1 MSRNISHSITF
12 YKRNYI
18 LFIMIILFGSSFKPS
33 VSFCV
38 SGGGGGA
45 QDPYEKEWRQVD
57 SLAGIGLPKSALAL
71 VGQIYKRAEAEANT
85 PQLIK
90 SVLYRVKLVSDI
102 EEDFIVKTIGDLNA
116 EAAKA
121 TTPAKQ
127 ILQSALG
134 EIYWKYYQAN
144 RYRLLKQSVTE
155 EFVPDDISTWDAK
168 KIIREVIRN
177 YSLSLQESD
186 QTQKTDLKLYDV
198 ILETTKGS
206 KKFRPTLYDFL
217 AHRAVDQFM
226 NDEAA
231 IIQPAYKF
239 QLDKPEYF
247 SAAADFVRIKPVS
260 ADTFSFK
267 YYAFS
272 ILGDLLS
279 FHLNDKEPDALV
291 DVDLRR
297 LEFVYRNSVV
307 AEKDSLYLTS
317 LLALEKKYHDHPAD
331 AEILFALAGDYQE
344 KGQYYDPFNE
354 GKKKY
359 QDHLKTAD
367 DYCGDA
373 IKRFPDT
380 DGATNCRVLR
390 KQIHLPSLNL
400 NTEYVNTPGTPFL
413 GLLTYRNVG
422 KVYFRIIPLQPE
434 QDREYLE
441 NNQEQEAIINM
452 YKSLTPLHSW
462 EVSLPGDSDLQ
473 PHKTQVRF
481 PDAPLGYYVILAGT
495 SPDFVA
501 GKDITVYS
509 SVWISG
515 ISYISRRNPDNSFG
529 FYVLD
534 RVSGL
539 PLKGAEV
546 KTYTKEYN
554 YTSRKY
560 HFDLWRTFTTD
571 TEGYFESA
579 AIPPGGKP
587 ESYFA
592 EFIYQGDRLI
602 TSNYFF
608 QSRTGEKDDR
618 SQTTT
623 FLFTDRAIY
632 RPGQPIYFKGIV
644 TEKKGG
650 KWEIRTG
657 FKTKVAFHDVN
668 NSKLAEVEVVTNEF
682 GSFNGSFT
690 APTGVLTGSMD
701 LRNQY
706 GSVSVRVEEYKR
718 PTFEVVF
725 EPLKEG
731 YKLGETVKVTGC
743 VKAYAGNPLDR
754 AKVDYRVV
762 RMVRY
767 PYRWTF
773 RDYYFE
779 PAPELEII
787 NGTAETD
794 REGRFTIE
802 FTALPDLTV
811 RKDLNPVFSFSIS
824 VEATDVSGETQA
836 AQTEINVGYKALL
849 AGLDLPESV
858 TREQLKEIKISTT
871 NLSGVF
877 EPARGTI
884 VISRLKEPDRT
895 FRERKWD
902 RPDMFVMTKE
912 EFYKDFPG
920 DLYDNE
926 ADVSTLGV
934 DAEVFGGVF
943 DSGKDSLLRPA
954 GTASWKAGRYEV
966 VISTTDRF
974 GESIQVKKYITL
986 FIPADGPVPLN
997 APGWFRAVTDKAEP
1011 GEQVSF
1017 VVGTRE
1023 KNVRVLYEVYNK
1035 DTVVSK
1041 QWLDLSNAQKMISI
1055 PVKESYRGNFGVS
1068 LVWVRNN
1075 RAYRFATDFRVPFT
1089 NKEASIETE
1098 VFRDR
1103 LIPGQAEEWKLKI
1116 RGSKGEKLA
1125 AEFLATLY
1133 DASLDVFAP
1142 LEWAFSLYSPSPGS
1156 LYWDTRNAFESALGR
1171 VRMPAVTD
1179 LVSPVIR
1186 EYDRLNWF
1194 GFNYY
1199 GGAGMRDYMMMDMT
1213 SKNLESEGLMPP
1225 GQGDIPQ
1232 ISDEIAEE
1240 AVTGTEKPVALSEA
1254 DKELSAVKTRKDFR
1268 ETAFFFPSLKTD
1280 EEGNVVL
1287 SFTVPESL
1295 TRWKFMGLAHTR
1307 DLIAGRIFKEAVTR
1321 KDLMVVP
1328 NAPRFFREG
1337 DRMTFT
1343 AKVVNLSD
1351 HDITG
1356 NARLQLTDALTLKSL
1371 DEAMG
1376 NNDPVKAFT
1385 LKKGESMALGW
1396 TINIPGNTG
1405 ALTYAIQAAAGDFTD
1420 GEQNTLPVLTNRI
1433 LVTES
1438 LPLPVNGKQTRTFT
1452 FGKLIGSPS
1461 MPSVKNHRLT
1471 LEFSSNPA
1479 WYAVQALPCVMESE
1493 YDCADNLFSRY
1504 YANTIATHIVGSRPN
1519 IKAVFDQWQKFTPE
1533 ALLSNLEKDQE
1544 LKSAI
1549 LRETPWVLDATDE
1562 TSRKQRIALL
1572 FDLNRMSEELAVS
1585 LRKLQNLQKPNG
1597 CWPWFDGMPENRYVT
1612 QAIVTGFGR
1621 LQNLGV
1627 IRTGENQDT
1636 WRMLTRAVAYLDDR
1650 IRDDYLDLQ
1659 KHLKDK
1665 MKEYQISSF
1674 QVQYLYARS
1683 FFRDKPVI
1691 AKQNR
1696 EAFDYFLGQ
1705 AKTYWT
1711 KFNKYQQG
1719 MIALALFRNGDKDLP
1734 AAILKSLKEY
1744 ALYSEEMGMYWRGS
1758 DQPFYWYEAP
1768 VETQAL
1774 LIEAFEEAG
1783 SDAKSV
1789 ELMKQWLLKQK
1800 QTQDWKTSRA
1810 TADAV
1815 YALLLRG
1822 GDWLSYTGLADISI
1836 GNEKIDPFTRD
1847 DTRVEAG
1854 SGYFK
1859 TAWYGGDIRPEMGKI
1874 TVANPNPSIA
1884 WGAVYWQYFQD
1895 MDKITPH
1902 ETPLKIDRKL
1912 FVEQPTD
1919 AGPVI
1924 VPLGGDHPLKVG
1936 DKVIVRMELRTDRDL
1951 EYVHLKDLRSS
1962 AFEPLSTLS
1971 GYQYRGGLGYYE
1983 STLDVSSNYFFDYLR
1998 KGTYIFEYSVF
2009 VTQEGD
2015 FSSGMANIQCMY
2027 APEFSSHSEGSRITV
2042 TR

>member
-1 MSRNISHSITF
+1 M
-12 YKRNYI
+12 I
-18 LFIMIILFGSSFKPS
+18 LSGSSFNS
-33 VSFCV
+33 CASSCFAGVG
-38 SGGGGGA
+38 SGAG
-45 QDPYEKEWRQVD
+45 DPYEKEWRKVD
-57 SLAGIGLPKSALAL
+57 SLAGIGLPKSALEL
-71 VGQIYKRAEAEANT
+71 VEQIYERASAEANM

-90 SVLYRVKLVSDI
+90 SVLYRVKLVSDV
-102 EEDFIVKTIGDLNA
+102 EEDFIVRCISDLKTEI
-116 EAAKA
+116 AKA
-121 TTPAKQ
+121 PTPARQ

-155 EFVPDDISTWDAK
+155 EFLPDDISTWDAK
-168 KIIREVIRN
+168 KIIHEVISN
-177 YSLSLQESD
+177 YSLSLREPD
-186 QTQKTDLKLYDV
+186 QTQKADLKLYDV
-198 ILETTKGS
+198 ILETNKGS
-206 KKFRPTLYDFL
+206 KTFRPTLYDFL
-217 AHRAVDQFM
+217 AHRAVEQFM

-247 SAAADFVRIKPVS
+247 SAAADFVHIQPVT
-260 ADTFSFK
+260 ADTFSFT
-267 YYAFS
+267 YHALS
-272 ILGDLLS
+272 ILRDLVS
-279 FHLNDKEPDALV
+279 FHLADKEAYALV
-291 DVDLRR
+291 DVDLER
-297 LEFVYRNSVV
+297 LEFVYRNTVV
-307 AEKDSLYLTS
+307 VDKDSLYLSS
-317 LLALEKKYHDHPAD
+317 LLALEKKYHDHPVD
-331 AEILFALAGDYQE
+331 AEILYALARDYQE
-344 KGQYYDPFNE
+344 KGQSYDPFDESN
-354 GKKKY
+354 KKY
-359 QDHLKTAD
+359 KNHIRTAD
-367 DYCGDA
+367 GYCGDA
-373 IKRFPDT
+373 ITRFPGT
-380 DGATNCRVLR
+380 DGATNCKMLR
-390 KQIHLPSLNL
+390 QQMCLPSLNL
-400 NTEYVNTPGTPFL
+400 NTDYINSPGVPFL
-413 GLLTYRNVG
+413 GLLTYRNIG
-422 KVYFRIIPLQPE
+422 KVYFRMIPLRPE

-441 NNQEQEAIINM
+441 NNEEPEEIIAV
-452 YKSLTPLHSW
+452 YKALPPLHTW
-462 EVSLPGDSDLQ
+462 EVSLPGGDDLQ
-473 PHKTQVRF
+473 SHKTQVSF
-481 PDAPLGYYVILAGT
+481 PEAPLGYYVILAGT
-495 SPDFVA
+495 SPDFVSD
-501 GKDITVYS
+501 KDLAVYCS
-509 SVWISG
+509 LWISG

-534 RVSGL
+534 RVTGL

-571 TEGYFESA
+571 EQGYFESE

-608 QSRTGEKDDR
+608 QSRTAEKEDR
-618 SQTTT
+618 PQITT

-632 RPGQPIYFKGIV
+632 RPGQPIYYKGIV

-650 KWEIRTG
+650 RWEIKTG

-668 NSKLAEVEVVTNEF
+668 NSKLAEAEVVTNEY

-690 APTGVLTGSMD
+690 APTGVLTGSME

-731 YKLGETVKVTGC
+731 YKLGETVRLTGI
-743 VKAYAGNPLDR
+743 VKAYAGNPLGQAR
-754 AKVDYRVV
+754 VDYRVV

-767 PYRWTF
+767 PYRRAF
-773 RDYYFE
+773 LDYYFE
-779 PAPELEII
+779 PAPEMEIV
-787 NGTAETD
+787 NGTAGTD
-794 REGRFTIE
+794 REGRFTLE

-811 RKDLNPVFSFSIS
+811 PKDLSPTFSFSIS

-836 AQTEINVGYKALL
+836 AQTEVSIGYKALL
-849 AGLDLPESV
+849 ADLDVAESV
-858 TREQLKEIKISTT
+858 TRNELKEMKIRTT

-895 FRERKWD
+895 FRERKWA

-912 EFYKDFPG
+912 EFYKDFPN

-926 ADVSTLGV
+926 ADADMLSV
-934 DAEVFGGVF
+934 DAEVFRGSF
-943 DSGKDSLLRPA
+943 DSGQDSLLRPG
-954 GTASWKAGRYEV
+954 GTETWKAGRYRVE
-966 VISTTDRF
+966 IHTSDRF
-974 GESIQVKKYITL
+974 GEAVMVKRYITL

-997 APGWFRAVTDKAEP
+997 APGWFRPVKDKAEP

-1041 QWLDLSNAQKMISI
+1041 QWLELSNGQKVIGI

-1068 LVWVRNN
+1068 LVWVRSN
-1075 RAYRFATDFRVPFT
+1075 RAYRYATDFVVPFT
-1089 NKEASIETE
+1089 NKEAKVETE

-1103 LIPGQAEEWKLKI
+1103 LIPGQQEEWKLKI

-1133 DASLDVFAP
+1133 DASLDVFTP
-1142 LEWAFSLYSPSPGS
+1142 LEWNISLYNPSPPG
-1156 LYWDTRNAFESALGR
+1156 LYWDTRNAFEPAFSR

-1199 GGAGMRDYMMMDMT
+1199 GGAGFREYMRMDMS
-1213 SKNLESEGLMPP
+1213 SKDLEMEGVIPP
-1225 GQGDIPQ
+1225 GQGDMKTAL
-1232 ISDEIAEE
+1232 DEKAGE
-1240 AVTGTEKPVALSEA
+1240 AITATQKPVAVSGL
-1254 DKELSAVKTRKDFR
+1254 DKELSAVKMRKDFR
-1268 ETAFFFPSLKTD
+1268 ETAFFFPALKTD
-1280 EEGNVVL
+1280 EEGNVVF

-1307 DLIAGRIFKEAVTR
+1307 DLVIGRIQKEAVTR

-1328 NAPRFFREG
+1328 NAPRFLREG
-1337 DRMTFT
+1337 DRIAFT

-1351 HDITG
+1351 HDIAG

-1371 DEAMG
+1371 DEATG
-1376 NNDPVKAFT
+1376 NSNPVQAFA
-1385 LKKGESMALGW
+1385 LKKGESRALSW
-1396 TINIPGNTG
+1396 TITVAGHTG
-1405 ALTYAIQAAAGDFTD
+1405 AMTYALQATSGDFTD

-1438 LPLPVNGKQTRTFT
+1438 LPLPLNSKQTRTFT
-1452 FGKLIGSPS
+1452 FNKLLGSSSLPT
-1461 MPSVKNHRLT
+1461 VKNHRLT

-1479 WYAVQALPCVMESE
+1479 WYAVQALPYLMESQ
-1493 YDCADNLFSRY
+1493 YDCADNLFNRY
-1504 YANTIATHIVGSRPN
+1504 YANAIATHIVRSKPN
-1519 IKAVFDQWQKFTPE
+1519 IREVFDQWQKFTPE
-1533 ALLSNLEKDQE
+1533 ALLSNLEKNQE
-1544 LKSAI
+1544 LKSAL

-1572 FDLNRMSEELAVS
+1572 FDQNRMSEELTVC
-1585 LRKLQNLQKPNG
+1585 LRKLQNLQKPSG
-1597 CWPWFDGMPENRYVT
+1597 CWPWFDGMPENRYIT
-1612 QAIVTGFGR
+1612 QTIVTGFGR
-1621 LQNLGV
+1621 LLNLGV
-1627 IRTGENQDT
+1627 IRAGEDQGT
-1636 WRMLTRAVAYLDDR
+1636 WRMLTRAIAWLDDR
-1650 IRDDYLDLQ
+1650 IRDDYFDLQ
-1659 KHLKDK
+1659 KHHKDK
-1665 MKEYQISSF
+1665 MHEYLISSF

-1691 AKQNR
+1691 ARQNQ
-1696 EAFDYFLGQ
+1696 EAYDYFLGQ

-1719 MIALALFRNGDKDLP
+1719 MIALALYRHGDKDLP
-1734 AAILKSLKEY
+1734 AAILKSLREY
-1744 ALYSEEMGMYWRGS
+1744 ALFSDEMGMYWRGS
-1758 DQPFYWYEAP
+1758 DQPFYWYDAP

-1774 LIEAFEEAG
+1774 LIEAFDEAG
-1783 SDAKSV
+1783 GDSKSV

-1836 GNEKIDPFTRD
+1836 GNEKIDPFARD

-1854 SGYFK
+1854 TGYFK
-1859 TAWYGGDIRPEMGKI
+1859 TAWYDGDIKPEMGKI

-1902 ETPLKIDRKL
+1902 ETPLKLQKKL
-1912 FVEQPTD
+1912 FIEQPTD

-1924 VPLGGDHPLKVG
+1924 VPLGENHPLRVG

-1962 AFEPLSTLS
+1962 AFEPLNTLS
-1971 GYQYRGGLGYYE
+1971 GYQYRGGLGYYQ
-1983 STLDVSSNYFFDYLR
+1983 STLDVSSNFFFDYLK
-1998 KGTYIFEYSVF
+1998 KGTYVFEYPVF

-2015 FSSGMANIQCMY
+2015 FSSGMANIQCLY
-2027 APEFSSHSEGSRITV
+2027 APEFASHSEGSRITV